1 MVPYGSIVY
10 YHIVKSYVWRA
21 RSLAFEQFYTRYVI
35 HFCMHLWVRVWVRMN
50 VWEFQC
56 QSSNLNINFASKFC
70 GFVCSFVRFS
80 LSLSQYL
87 LISWSNELYCTID
100 DFLPQIAQ
108 HSCDVQCC
116 AYATRSL
123 VSAPF
128 CIGICEEWA
137 KNIFNI
143 LKWIHKNAAKM
154 VLTSAIFLHSLTFYS
169 LHTAYNFQ
177 YTVFVWCQRWT
188 CE

>member
-70 GFVCSFVRFS
+70 GFVCSFVS
-80 LSLSQYL
+80 LSLSL
-87 LISWSNELYCTID
+87 
-100 DFLPQIAQ
+100 
-108 HSCDVQCC
+108 
-116 AYATRSL
+116 
-123 VSAPF
+123 
-128 CIGICEEWA
+128 
-137 KNIFNI
+137 NIFSFRKVTSYIALLMTSSRKLLNI
-143 LKWIHKNAAKM
+143 HAMFNAVRTQRVLLFQLHFVLAFVKNEPRIF
-154 VLTSAIFLHSLTFYS
+154 SIFLSEFIKTL
-169 LHTAYNFQ
+169 LR
-177 YTVFVWCQRWT
+177 WC
-188 CE
+188 